1 MLSPADHSDPHGDP
15 YAARRTKFNFALN
28 FAPNF
33 ALNFAHR
40 NHACTSKGFANVN
53 SREV

>member
-28 FAPNF
+28 FAQW
-33 ALNFAHR
+33 
-40 NHACTSKGFANVN
+40 NHACTSKGFANDN

>member
-15 YAARRTKFNFALN
+15 YAARRTKFNLAL
-28 FAPNF
+28 NF
-33 ALNFAHR
+33 ALNFAQW
-40 NHACTSKGFANVN
+40 NHACTSKGFANDN

>member
-15 YAARRTKFNFALN
+15 YAARRTKFNLAL
-28 FAPNF
+28 NF

-40 NHACTSKGFANVN
+40 NHACTSKRFANDY

>member
-28 FAPNF
+28 FALNFAPNF
-33 ALNFAHR
+33 AQW
-40 NHACTSKGFANVN
+40 NHACTSKGFANDN

>member
-28 FAPNF
+28 FA
-33 ALNFAHR
+33 LNFAQW

>member
-15 YAARRTKFNFALN
+15 DAAHRTKFNLALNFALN
-28 FAPNF
+28 FEQW
-33 ALNFAHR
+33 
-40 NHACTSKGFANVN
+40 NHACTSKGFANDY

>member
-15 YAARRTKFNFALN
+15 YAARSTQFNFALN
-28 FAPNF
+28 FA
-33 ALNFAHR
+33 LNFAQW
-40 NHACTSKGFANVN
+40 NHACPSKGFANDN

>member
-15 YAARRTKFNFALN
+15 YAARRTKFNLTL
-28 FAPNF
+28 NF
-33 ALNFAHR
+33 ALNFAQW
-40 NHACTSKGFANVN
+40 NHACTSKGFANDN